1 MLEFLVILLEIC
13 VGMIDTSDTDGYDAY
28 HV

>member
-1 MLEFLVILLEIC
+1 MFEVIVILLEIC
-13 VGMIDTSDTDGYDAY
+13 IGLIDTSDTDGYDAY

>member
-1 MLEFLVILLEIC
+1 MLKFLVILLEIC
-13 VGMIDTSDTDGYDAY
+13 VGMIDTSDTDGYDTY

>member
-1 MLEFLVILLEIC
+1 MFKVIVILLEIC
-13 VGMIDTSDTDGYDAY
+13 IGLIDTSDTDGYDAY